1 MQERDEITNTER
13 ERERERETQHSCV
26 IDIKEQVQIIT
37 EAKQLKT
44 SCTKLLLTEA
54 VQCNGRIH

>member
-1 MQERDEITNTER
+1 MQERDEITQIQR
-13 ERERERETQHSCV
+13 EREREEPQHSCV

-44 SCTKLLLTEA
+44 SFTKLLLTEA